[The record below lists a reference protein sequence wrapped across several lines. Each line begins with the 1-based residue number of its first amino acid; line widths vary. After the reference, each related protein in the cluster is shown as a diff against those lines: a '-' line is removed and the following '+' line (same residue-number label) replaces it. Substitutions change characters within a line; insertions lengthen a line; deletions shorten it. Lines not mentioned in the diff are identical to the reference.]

1 MLTYILVA
9 IGSHHLE
16 YGFPSTH
23 STNCVSI
30 ALFFYAIF
38 HRFASAP
45 SANDGPGALQHTT
58 VIRNSLDVA
67 QPAISPTLYIVLC
80 SILVL
85 YSVSIVFGRLY
96 TGMHSF
102 TDCVFGVMMGAG
114 IWWVQTDWLGVPFV
128 FHQLNLLYHPLNTLG
143 LGNVDSY
150 GELTL
155 HLGRGLN
162 TGAWADEWVQRGGWE
177 IPLILIPLCLLAVH
191 KHPQPVD
198 DCPCFEDAI
207 AILSVVLGAYLSHW
221 AVNFSGA
228 LQRTRSV
235 VMPGSGWVL
244 EAGQWLQ
251 LERGWQDILL
261 WWAVAAVKMILGL
274 FCSYLTWQAFF
285 KSYITAFCQVF

>member
-1 MLTYILVA
+1 MSHESPYYNYCHHVNVLLTA

-23 STNCVSI
+23 STNSVSI

-38 HRFASAP
+38 HRFASA
-45 SANDGPGALQHTT
+45 ANDVPGTTLQP
-58 VIRNSLDVA
+58 A
-67 QPAISPTLYIVLC
+67 QTAISPTLYLALC

-85 YSVSIVFGRLY
+85 YSLSIVFGRLY

-102 TDCVFGVMMGAG
+102 TDCVVGVLLGAG
-114 IWWVQTDWLGVPFV
+114 IWWVQTDWSGIPLV
-128 FHQLNLLYHPLNTLG
+128 FYQSNLLYQPLIALG

-150 GELTL
+150 GALTL
-155 HLGRGLN
+155 HVGRGLDI
-162 TGAWADEWVQRGGWE
+162 GAWADGWVQRGGWE

-228 LQRTRSV
+228 LQRTRSI

-244 EAGQWLQ
+244 EAGKWLQ
-251 LERGWQDILL
+251 VERGWQDILL
-261 WWAVAAVKMILGL
+261 WWTIAANKMILGMFL
-274 FCSYLTWQAFF
+274 IILGIASIF
-285 KSYITAFCQVF
+285 I